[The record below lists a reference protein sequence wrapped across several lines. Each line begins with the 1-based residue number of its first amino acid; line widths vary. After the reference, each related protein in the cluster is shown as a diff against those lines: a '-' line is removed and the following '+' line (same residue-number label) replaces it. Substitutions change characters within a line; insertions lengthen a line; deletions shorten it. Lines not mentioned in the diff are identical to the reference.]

1 MITSLYNFDEF
12 NSNFDYKGFM
22 SDESFVN
29 QYYFSSIRGNARKMA
44 ISNLYNTSAALNTEL
59 IGSVFEVFA
68 KVKIDNGL
76 DSICFLS
83 SLIDMAN
90 KETINKLSL
99 DMQRSMY
106 TCGSLL
112 LDGSNLSI
120 KEEELHKFFESLTNV
135 ECFIASLR

>member
-29 QYYFSSIRGNARKMA
+29 KYYFSSIISNARNLA
-44 ISNLYNTSAALNTEL
+44 ISLYNTSSSLNTEL
-59 IGSVFEVFA
+59 IGFVFKAFG

-90 KETINKLSL
+90 KETIQQLDA
-99 DMQRSMY
+99 DMQRTMY
-106 TCGSLL
+106 ICGSLL
-112 LDGSNLSI
+112 LDGSSSSI
-120 KEEELHKFFESLTNV
+120 PEKELHKFFKSLTNV